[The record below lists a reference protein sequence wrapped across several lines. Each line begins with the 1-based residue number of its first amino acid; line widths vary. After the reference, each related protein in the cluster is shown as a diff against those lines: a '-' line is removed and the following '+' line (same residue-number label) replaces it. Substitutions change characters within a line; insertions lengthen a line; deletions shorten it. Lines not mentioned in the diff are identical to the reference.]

1 MRCQGWLLVVG
12 FWRFSIR
19 KSAALE
25 MKDQL
30 SCERDVKVGGYFSGI
45 YYCIFWILEVILG
58 IYLVSGYLAV
68 FVAILNESA
77 ISSKLNCS
85 VLERVFFVSKEYNKN
100 LD

>member
-1 MRCQGWLLVVG
+1 MPL
-12 FWRFSIR
+12 FSIR

-25 MKDQL
+25 MKDQ
-30 SCERDVKVGGYFSGI
+30 SSSERDVKVGGYFLGI
-45 YYCIFWILEVILG
+45 YYCIFWILEVILV

-85 VLERVFFVSKEYNKN
+85 VLERVFS
-100 LD
+100 